1 VAKRSKSSKRW
12 LEAHFSDPYV
22 KKAQAEGYRSRAA
35 FKLKE
40 LLAKD
45 RLLKKGMR
53 VLDLGAA
60 PGGWTQVLAE
70 MVGKEGQVW
79 AVDILPM
86 DPLPQV
92 TVIHGD
98 LTADEIFQQLWQS
111 LAHTPVDIIFS
122 DMAPNFSGMVAVDQP
137 RVMGLAEWVLTLTEP
152 LLKPEGALVIK
163 LFQGEGYDAYLRAL
177 RQKFRKVVIRKPQAS
192 RKRSNEVYLVAMGKK
207 E

>member
-1 VAKRSKSSKRW
+1 MAKRSKSSKRW